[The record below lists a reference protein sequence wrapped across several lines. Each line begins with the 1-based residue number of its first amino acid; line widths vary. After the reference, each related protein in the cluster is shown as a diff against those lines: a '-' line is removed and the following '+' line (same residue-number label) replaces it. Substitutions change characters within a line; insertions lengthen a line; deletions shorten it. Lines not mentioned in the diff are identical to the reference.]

1 MASSPPREPCRAT
14 IDSGELEGT
23 VGPAANGTPVHRFL
37 AVPYAAPPLG
47 ELRWRPPQPAAGWE
61 GVRKEPE
68 KLPVCPQLGGAAGRE
83 AFDGHVNELTEDC
96 LVLNVWTP
104 TLDRAA
110 KLPVIFYI
118 HGGAGKMGTAMSP
131 RLGGNEL
138 AGRGACFV
146 GINYRLGVWGFLAHP
161 ALTAEDPNGS
171 SGNYAI
177 LDQSAPPPLPAS
189 LAVHGR
195 PLTGCC
201 LLPAVAALDW
211 VRRNIESFG
220 GNPDCVTIWGLSS
233 GAQFVTTLVCCP
245 LARGLFHRAMVQ
257 SCTDMANVRHRTRRS
272 DIWLGKSAEEWGVE
286 YGVDELGVPAGEG
299 QIAAMREASVA
310 KLLETSESNAATDFY
325 EACIDGYVKRDGA
338 AALLAAGEFNAVP
351 LMIGYT
357 GDDGLGSDELEHHMF
372 ELEGLDVPKY
382 RALMQR
388 CAGAPF

>member
-189 LAVHGR
+189 LAVPASHGLR
-195 PLTGCC
+195 LAAGSRRAGLGSAQHRELWRQPRLRHDLGAVVRSAVRHNAG
-201 LLPAVAALDW
+201 LLPAGP
-211 VRRNIESFG
+211 R
-220 GNPDCVTIWGLSS
+220 
-233 GAQFVTTLVCCP
+233 TLP
-245 LARGLFHRAMVQ
+245 PG
-257 SCTDMANVRHRTRRS
+257 
-272 DIWLGKSAEEWGVE
+272 
-286 YGVDELGVPAGEG
+286 
-299 QIAAMREASVA
+299 
-310 KLLETSESNAATDFY
+310 
-325 EACIDGYVKRDGA
+325 DGA
-338 AALLAAGEFNAVP
+338 VLHGHGKRAAPHAT
-351 LMIGYT
+351 I
-357 GDDGLGSDELEHHMF
+357 
-372 ELEGLDVPKY
+372 
-382 RALMQR
+382 
-388 CAGAPF
+388 